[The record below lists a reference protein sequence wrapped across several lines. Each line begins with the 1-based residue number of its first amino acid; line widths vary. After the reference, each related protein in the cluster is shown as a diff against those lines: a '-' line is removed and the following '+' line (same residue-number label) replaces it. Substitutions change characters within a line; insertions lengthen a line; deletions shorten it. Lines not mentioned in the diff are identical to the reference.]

1 MEKHTTHAIIHSE
14 KEFFI
19 KKKKETKKRKI
30 TQKSSNWNT
39 NPKQD
44 TSSYKVTIN
53 VIALHMKVNIC
64 SRYAYH
70 YNSLN
75 PGSL

>member
-30 TQKSSNWNT
+30 TQKSSN
-39 NPKQD
+39 
-44 TSSYKVTIN
+44 
-53 VIALHMKVNIC
+53 
-64 SRYAYH
+64 
-70 YNSLN
+70 
-75 PGSL
+75 